1 MNYLIDLGIKK
12 DTIDKII
19 DINGDAITLSLESNE
34 ENITNIINYLK
45 QIGIKNVE
53 QLLIYEI
60 DFFLQDIEEVKE
72 KLKKEDYEKIFY
84 INSDWYYI
92 ETL

>member
-1 MNYLIDLGIKK
+1 MNYLIDLGINKK
-12 DTIDKII
+12 TKEKII
-19 DINGDAITLSLESNE
+19 DINGDAIALSLESNK

-45 QIGIKNVE
+45 YINIRNIE
-53 QLLIYEI
+53 ELLTYEI
-60 DFFLQDIEEVKE
+60 DFFLQDYEKVKE

-84 INSDWYYI
+84 INSDWSYI